1 MKTFLSILT
10 WSMLIICLAGSQY
23 TYGQIGTEKIGYGMP
38 PIRVFLPDQ
47 YDGHSQNFAITQ
59 DSRGVLYIGNFAGVI
74 EYDGLTWRTIP
85 TENTTKVSALLR
97 ASDGRIYVGANGEFG
112 YLRPDSTGKLG
123 FYSLSQRVSS
133 RFNEII
139 SILETKD
146 GIYFISRSILFFWN
160 GKKLT
165 EWQSTHEIV
174 SASRIGQSIY
184 VFQRQKG
191 LRLFKQGSF
200 VPVQQQS
207 NVPTLYDMPT
217 LLPLS
222 QNKSLLIT
230 SNQGLFLLT
239 NNTIE
244 PFASSANTYLATNQ
258 ATSAAILNDHTM
270 VVGTVRGGL
279 VRLTAEGQLDQ
290 IIPAASGLN
299 DQLINA
305 MFADREGNLWLA
317 LNNGLAEL
325 ETPSPITLFA
335 EATRLTGEVMD
346 ICRIKGVMYMAT
358 INGLFRIENSVVRPV
373 DQLSVSC
380 FSIAEVNG
388 SLFVA
393 TSKGLYQ
400 LTNGQIK
407 ALTRTYT
414 LSLAASK
421 TYPNRL
427 YVGTENGLDI
437 LILTGRQASIHPVP
451 GLNERIFGVI
461 EDPSGNVWLETLRA
475 GLYKFS
481 ATTNE
486 LKQYT
491 AIQGL
496 PTLLYNRASATSQG
510 LLVYNEKGIYRL
522 DPQLDR
528 FLLYN
533 PFHTQASGSTFWK
546 NEVREDEHGDI
557 WTVEGDKKRITLYKK
572 RGNGFLPITTPFLP
586 ISTSP
591 INVIYPDEQGLVWF
605 GGRDGIVRYNANVHK
620 SYAVPYQALIRQIQT
635 TGEKTLFDGYTRA
648 GAATT
653 LDTTLAYKTNDIS
666 FEFSAAIYP
675 VTNALTFQYILE
687 NYDKTW
693 SDWSPENK
701 KEYTNLPPG
710 TYRFRVKARDIYD
723 LPSREATYRF
733 RILPPWYAR
742 WWFIGLALVVIGLLV
757 YWLVRWRLNLLVREK
772 QELETLIKERTEE
785 VVFQKVELEKQSE
798 ELAVKNDQLEK
809 IDLIVKS
816 INAEIDSDNLF
827 QAILSKFSVIRNM
840 ETASFLVYDK
850 PSNTFRFQALRSS
863 RDISHVESV
872 QLTLEQVESRLLMGA
887 TEDFEDIYR
896 KDNVHFEPLNSPI
909 DDLPQ
914 PRSLITIVIK
924 NEGRIEGFITLE
936 NTTRTHAFDQRDLTM
951 IRNLKEHLIAAF
963 IKTRLLE
970 DLENTLNDLKNTQD
984 ELIRQEKLASVGQL
998 TKGIVD
1004 RILNPLNYVNNFSQL
1019 SDGLLDDLIYILE
1032 QQKEALP
1039 ADTLDDLLDETGVLK
1054 SNLIKIQEHSNSTT
1068 RILKDMQ
1075 RLLKEKSRD
1084 FLETDLNT
1092 FLDSKARS
1100 ALQEVKAHYKDF
1112 AVDLHL
1118 NLENKPIKIRLL
1130 PYEFGQVVQN
1140 MISNSYYAL
1149 HEKSKSNP
1157 TFKPVIGLTTQT
1169 EQGQVH
1175 VQFRDNGKGI
1185 PSREVEKIFSPFF
1198 TTKPTSEG
1206 TGLGLFMVKDI
1217 IETHKGKIEIN
1228 SKEGEFTEILIT
1240 LPTLSD

>member
-10 WSMLIICLAGSQY
+10 WSMLLICLIGTVHA
-23 TYGQIGTEKIGYGMP
+23 YGQIGSEKIGNGMP
-38 PIRVFLPDQ
+38 PIRVYLPDQ

-59 DSRGVLYIGNFAGVI
+59 DHRGVLYIGNFAGVI

-85 TENTTKVSALLR
+85 TENTTKVSALLT
-97 ASDGRIYVGANGEFG
+97 ASTGRIYVGANGEFG

-123 FYSLSQRVSS
+123 FSSLSQRVSN

-146 GIYFISRSILFFWN
+146 GLYFVSRNILFFWN

-165 EWQSTHEIV
+165 EWHTPHDIV

-191 LRLFKQGSF
+191 LSQVKQGRF
-200 VPVQQQS
+200 VPVQQQGS
-207 NVPTLYDMPT
+207 VPTLYDMPVI
-217 LLPLS
+217 LPLS
-222 QNKSLLIT
+222 SNRSLLIT
-230 SNQGLFLLT
+230 SNQGLFQLA
-239 NNTIE
+239 NNTVE

-258 ATSAAILNDHTM
+258 ATSGAILNDHTIAI
-270 VVGTVRGGL
+270 GTVRGGI
-279 VRLTAEGQLDQ
+279 VRLSTEGQLDQ
-290 IIPAASGLN
+290 IIPAAGGLN

-317 LNNGLAEL
+317 LNNGIAEL
-325 ETPSPITLFA
+325 EIPSPITLFS

-346 ICRIKGVMYMAT
+346 IRRVNGTIYMAT
-358 INGLFRIENSVVRPV
+358 INGLFKIENSIVRPV
-373 DQLSVSC
+373 DQLNISC
-380 FSIAEVNG
+380 FSIAEAKG

-393 TSKGLYQ
+393 TSKGLYR
-400 LTNGQIK
+400 LTNGQAT

-421 TYPNRL
+421 TYPDRL
-427 YVGTENGLDI
+427 YAGTESGFDI
-437 LILTGRQASIHPVP
+437 IVLSGQQATIHPVP
-451 GLNERIFGVI
+451 ALNERIFGVV
-461 EDPSGNVWLETLRA
+461 EDQSGNVWLETLRA

-481 ATTNE
+481 AATNE

-491 AIQGL
+491 TIQGL
-496 PTLLYNRASATSQG
+496 PTLLYNRVATTSQG

-528 FLLYN
+528 FSLYN
-533 PFHTQASGSTFWK
+533 PFHTQAPGSAFWK
-546 NEVREDEHGDI
+546 NELLEDEHGDL
-557 WTVEGDKKRITLYKK
+557 WTIEGDKKRVTLFKK
-572 RGNGFLPITTPFLP
+572 RAQRFIPITMPFLP

-620 SYAVPYQALIRQIQT
+620 SYAVPYQTLIRQIQT

-648 GAATT
+648 DTANT

-666 FEFSAAIYP
+666 FEFSAAVYP

-693 SDWSPENK
+693 SDWTTENK

-710 TYRFRVKARDIYD
+710 TYRFRVKARNIYD

-733 RILPPWYAR
+733 RVLPPWYAR
-742 WWFIGLALVVIGLLV
+742 WWFISFALVVIGLLG
-757 YWLVRWRLNLLVREK
+757 YWLVRWRLNALVREK

-816 INAEIDSDNLF
+816 INAEIDSENLF
-827 QAILSKFSVIRNM
+827 QTILSKFSVIRNM

-850 PSNTFRFQALRSS
+850 PSNSFRFQALRSS

-872 QLTLEQVESRLLMGA
+872 QLTLEEVESRLLLGA
-887 TEDFEDIYR
+887 TEDYEDIYR
-896 KDNVHFEPLNSPI
+896 KDNVRFEPLNSPI

-1019 SDGLLDDLIYILE
+1019 SDGLIDDLLDILE
-1032 QQKEALP
+1032 QQKDVLP
-1039 ADTLDDLLDETGVLK
+1039 ADALDDLLDETGVLK

-1084 FLETDLNT
+1084 FLETDLNS
-1092 FLDSKARS
+1092 FLESKARS
-1100 ALQEVKAHYKDF
+1100 AIQESKAHYKDF
-1112 AVDLHL
+1112 VVDLQL

-1140 MISNSYYAL
+1140 MVSNSYYAL
-1149 HEKSKSNP
+1149 HEKSKSNQA
-1157 TFKPVIGLTTQT
+1157 FKPAIHIATQT
-1169 EQGQVH
+1169 EAGQVH
-1175 VQFRDNGKGI
+1175 IRFHDNGKGI

-1206 TGLGLFMVKDI
+1206 SGLGLFMVKDI
-1217 IETHKGKIEIN
+1217 IEIHKGKIEIN

-1240 LPTLSD
+1240 LPTLFD